1 VEGHETS
8 NQVEGQIPE
17 AWVGQQVRVVCPQN
31 SRNGVLSVG
40 RETGSLLGVNDRGV
54 VLAIQEDQ
62 STRFFP
68 WFSIYQIVREE
79 EPGPG

>member
-1 VEGHETS
+1 MERSEAP
-8 NQVEGQIPE
+8 NQGEGQIPE

-40 RETGSLLGVNDRGV
+40 RKTGTLLDVNDRGV